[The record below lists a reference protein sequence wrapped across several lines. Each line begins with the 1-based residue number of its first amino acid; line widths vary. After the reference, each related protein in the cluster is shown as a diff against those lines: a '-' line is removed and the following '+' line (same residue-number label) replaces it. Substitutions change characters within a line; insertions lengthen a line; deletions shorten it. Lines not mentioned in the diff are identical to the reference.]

1 MPTYRVYLK
10 NLTDTSHADPAPGT
24 IKEIVH
30 TAEDPEQMLAA
41 LLYEIRRTCS
51 EPYQH
56 YTWTIQQ
63 IAD

>member
-10 NLTDTSHADPAPGT
+10 NISDTSHSDPGPGT

-30 TAEDPEQMLAA
+30 RAQDEQHMLTV
-41 LLYEIRRTCS
+41 LLYEIRRQCAD
-51 EPYQH
+51 PYQH